1 MSSPIQRPAVLA
13 KLPPTS
19 AAHQPFSFLHS
30 SLQHDPG
37 AQFVAVAM
45 YIAQGVKLCL
55 EMANSSTLAR
65 AMNLDA
71 DAGEE
76 DLPLLDVTDTDR
88 IMRLAAAA
96 AHLLATHA
104 EKHIEW
110 LNEHRSTAKT
120 AEGGAA

>member
-1 MSSPIQRPAVLA
+1 MNSPTRRAAALV
-13 KLPPTS
+13 KLPPTA
-19 AAHQPFSFLHS
+19 AAHQPFSFLHD
-30 SLQHDPG
+30 SLQYDPG
-37 AQFVAVAM
+37 AQFVAVTM
-45 YIAQGVKLCL
+45 DIAQGIKLCL
-55 EMANSSTLAR
+55 EVANSSTLAR
-65 AMNLDA
+65 AMNVDA

-110 LNEHRSTAKT
+110 LNEHRAPTKT
-120 AEGGAA
+120 AERGAA